1 MVKTNNT
8 TRPTS
13 RSRLATDDGTN
24 GGMYMK
30 EKVESSQI
38 KQAARPSFIIA
49 GLSLIAGWLVMLQ
62 GGSMTDASKTVVLEA
77 VAVVVLGLSIVASL
91 IFFIDAK
98 KWWKVPPLVYILV
111 NVIGIAL
118 AYVIYSLRR

>member
-1 MVKTNNT
+1 
-8 TRPTS
+8 
-13 RSRLATDDGTN
+13 
-24 GGMYMK
+24 MK

-49 GLSLIAGWLVMLQ
+49 GLTLIAGWLVMLQ

-77 VAVVVLGLSIVASL
+77 VAVAVLGLSIVASL

-98 KWWKVPPLVYILV
+98 RWWKIPPIVYILV